1 MADICEAAAIMVEAS
16 FDISK
21 SIRSASVWKENGIS
35 MDGKSISLEVHAVSI
50 ADTEFDMISAKDRK
64 VEIAGEGDIL
74 LEWAPQLCA
83 PSMHAA
89 SLIRLG

>member
-1 MADICEAAAIMVEAS
+1 
-16 FDISK
+16 
-21 SIRSASVWKENGIS
+21 

-74 LEWAPQLCA
+74 LE
-83 PSMHAA
+83 
-89 SLIRLG
+89 